1 MGTAKENLASAAQIA
16 DALGYLSL
24 QLALI
29 HIAKSII
36 DSLCSMATLAEF
48 SGRTWKTVRRS
59 RSISGYRGDENAN
72 MNFYST

>member
-29 HIAKSII
+29 HIAKSIM
-36 DSLCSMATLAEF
+36 DSLC
-48 SGRTWKTVRRS
+48 
-59 RSISGYRGDENAN
+59 
-72 MNFYST
+72 

>member
-16 DALGYLSL
+16 DALDYLSL
-24 QLALI
+24 TLI
-29 HIAKSII
+29 HITKSTME
-36 DSLCSMATLAEF
+36 SLSSMATLADF

-59 RSISGYRGDENAN
+59 RSISGYRRDENDN